1 MLVAKVTPSPGD
13 FGHLTVSQLDGA
25 KCAKKE
31 WVLFYFIEWALPQ
44 IFCPEFW
51 KSTLNDFF
59 YTPYQ
64 KWPKVTPDDG
74 TYV

>member
-25 KCAKKE
+25 NYVKKE

-44 IFCPEFW
+44 IFCPEF
-51 KSTLNDFF
+51 
-59 YTPYQ
+59 
-64 KWPKVTPDDG
+64 
-74 TYV
+74 